1 MGFIQ
6 TPLNIYMVS
15 ILNTEPPMQNTIA
28 VLQSLP
34 WSLKLVFGFISDIV
48 PINGLHRKP
57 YLTLGALIYSTSYIT
72 YAFSDINDAAVLA
85 LCIFIGTLGMI
96 MMDVMSDT
104 MVLIILHNYYSI
116 HIFDMLIYCSVWRD
130 RGLKVMG

>member
-1 MGFIQ
+1 
-6 TPLNIYMVS
+6 
-15 ILNTEPPMQNTIA
+15 MQNTIA

-104 MVLIILHNYYSI
+104 MVLIILYNYTNM
-116 HIFDMLIYCSVWRD
+116 HISLIC
-130 RGLKVMG
+130 